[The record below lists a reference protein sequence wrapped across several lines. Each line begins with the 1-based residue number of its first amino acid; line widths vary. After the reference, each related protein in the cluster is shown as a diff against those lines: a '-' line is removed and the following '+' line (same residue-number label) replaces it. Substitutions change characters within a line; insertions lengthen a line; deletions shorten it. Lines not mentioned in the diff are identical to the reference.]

1 MIPGEV
7 NTRAPIQIVVVS
19 AGSNRDAVISAMSRW
34 SIEPISCPGVND
46 ARHLLRRAGP
56 SLVFCEEELSDGTY
70 RDLLRD
76 LARVRRTQLVVI
88 SGNSDLDQV
97 YREATALGAFDTIA
111 SPCRPADV
119 QWVVIRALQQAQR
132 RARNKRRREP
142 SRFGSPGPVA
152 PVL

>member
-1 MIPGEV
+1 M
-7 NTRAPIQIVVVS
+7 NRDRLRQHAPILKHVLVYGLL
-19 AGSNRDAVISAMSRW
+19 AGALEAEVAGLD
-34 SIEPISCPGVND
+34 D
-46 ARHLLRRAGP
+46 AR
-56 SLVFCEEELSDGTY
+56 VDGTY